1 MSDEKQTVT
10 DEQKLAAAKNE
21 WSKEFTLGDKTF
33 QILDLGYFD
42 YIEFVSLVKPL
53 VAVAAGALQLDSAD
67 GELKVNFN
75 PTNIDFDQMIK
86 LCGKELPRMA
96 WLVCKQ
102 SQPKI
107 TDKEVAELAKR
118 PQRLVEIVLLQ
129 VLHNNMIQEFGSFF
143 QRLTAMVTNLVPD
156 MAKVAAPSEITSD
169 STTEETPS

>member
-1 MSDEKQTVT
+1 
-10 DEQKLAAAKNE
+10 
-21 WSKEFTLGDKTF
+21 
-33 QILDLGYFD
+33 
-42 YIEFVSLVKPL
+42 
-53 VAVAAGALQLDSAD
+53 
-67 GELKVNFN
+67 
-75 PTNIDFDQMIK
+75 MIK